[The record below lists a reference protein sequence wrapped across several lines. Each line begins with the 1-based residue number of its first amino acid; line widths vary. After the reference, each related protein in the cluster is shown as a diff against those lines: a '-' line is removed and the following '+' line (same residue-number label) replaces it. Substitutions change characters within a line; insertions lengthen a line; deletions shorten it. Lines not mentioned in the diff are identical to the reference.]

1 MSQTSPSPPAQL
13 PEEEPQIINI
23 PPEQT
28 QIITEPAPEPRR
40 NGCLWGV
47 TGALGCLAILMLPF
61 ALAIVMGMTTLNT
74 VIGSVQSI
82 FNPQQPVVITAT
94 VMLERIQALSQLT
107 TVRYNYS
114 SLITTERDMPP
125 LLAALYGEKQ
135 IMVAV
140 GHINAGIDLS
150 QITPDNIVRDGRTLT
165 ITLPPPALQDCFL
178 NEQTSYIV
186 SRDTGI
192 FARPA
197 SNLDTEARRYA
208 IQQFR
213 DMALE
218 NGILNDV
225 QIQAQEVIQG
235 LLSAIGEDNTIKIVN
250 TPPDP
255 NAPLP
260 ETCAPPEPGG

>member
-1 MSQTSPSPPAQL
+1 MSETTPPPPAQL
-13 PEEEPQIINI
+13 PEEQPQIINI

-28 QIITEPAPEPRR
+28 EITSEVPPEPRR
-40 NGCLWGV
+40 DGCLWGI
-47 TGALGCLAILMLPF
+47 TGALGCLVVLMLPF
-61 ALAIVMGMTTLNT
+61 VIAIVLGATTLNT
-74 VIGSVQSI
+74 VIGSFQSI

-125 LLAALYGEKQ
+125 LLAALYGERQ

-140 GHINAGIDLS
+140 GHVNAGIDLS
-150 QITPDNIVRDGRTLT
+150 QITPDDIVRDGRTLT

-178 NEQTSYIV
+178 NEQDSYIV
-186 SRDTGI
+186 SRDTGV

-208 IQQFR
+208 VEQFR
-213 DMALE
+213 TMALE

-225 QIQAQEVIQG
+225 QIQADEVVRSITT
-235 LLSAIGEDNTIKIVN
+235 LVNEDSIVN
-250 TPPDP
+250 IITTPPDP
-255 NAPLP
+255 DMPLP
-260 ETCAPPEPGG
+260 ATCASGV

>member
-1 MSQTSPSPPAQL
+1 MSQTPPPPPAQL
-13 PEEEPQIINI
+13 PEEQPEIIYI

-28 QIITEPAPEPRR
+28 EIVSEVVPDRR

-47 TGALGCLAILMLPF
+47 TGALGCLVILMLPF
-61 ALAIVMGMTTLNT
+61 VIAIILGATTLNT
-74 VIGSVQSI
+74 VIGSFQSI

-114 SLITTERDMPP
+114 SLVTTERDMPP
-125 LLAALYGEKQ
+125 LLAALYGERQ

-140 GHINAGIDLS
+140 GHVNAGIDLS
-150 QITPDNIVRDGRTLT
+150 LITPDDIVRDGQTLT

-178 NEQTSYIV
+178 NEQDSYIV

-208 IQQFR
+208 VEQFR
-213 DMALE
+213 SMALE

-225 QIQAQEVIQG
+225 QIQAHEVIQG
-235 LLSAIGEDNTIKIVN
+235 LTSMVDAVSSVTVIT

-255 NAPLP
+255 DTPLP
-260 ETCAPPEPGG
+260 PTCALTPGG

>member
-1 MSQTSPSPPAQL
+1 MSETIPPPPPTQL
-13 PEEEPQIINI
+13 PEEQSEIFYI

-28 QIITEPAPEPRR
+28 EIVSEVVPDRR
-40 NGCLWGV
+40 KGCLWGL
-47 TGALGCLAILMLPF
+47 TGALGCLVVLMLPIV
-61 ALAIVMGMTTLNT
+61 AAIILGTTTLNT
-74 VIGSVQSI
+74 VIGSFQSI

-114 SLITTERDMPP
+114 SLITTEREMPA
-125 LLAALYGEKQ
+125 LLAALYGERQ

-140 GHINAGIDLS
+140 GHVNAGIDLS
-150 QITPDNIVRDGRTLT
+150 QIALEDIVRDGQTIT
-165 ITLPPPALQDCFL
+165 ITLPPPELQDCFL
-178 NEQTSYIV
+178 NEQDSYIV

-208 IQQFR
+208 VEQFR
-213 DMALE
+213 TMALE

-225 QIQAQEVIQG
+225 QIQAHEIIQG
-235 LLSAIGEDNTIKIVN
+235 LTSMIDETSSVN
-250 TPPDP
+250 IITSPPNPDGP
-255 NAPLP
+255 MPS
-260 ETCAPPEPGG
+260 TCALTPGG

>member
-1 MSQTSPSPPAQL
+1 MSESTPPPPQL
-13 PEEEPQIINI
+13 PEEQPEITYIS
-23 PPEQT
+23 PEQT
-28 QIITEPAPEPRR
+28 EIVSEPVPNRR

-47 TGALGCLAILMLPF
+47 TGALGCLALLLLPF
-61 ALAIVMGMTTLNT
+61 ALAIVLGITTLNG
-74 VIGSVQSI
+74 VIGSFQSI

-114 SLITTERDMPP
+114 SLVTTERDMPP
-125 LLAALYGEKQ
+125 ILAALYGERQ

-140 GHINAGIDLS
+140 GHVNAGIDLS
-150 QITPDNIVRDGRTLT
+150 QLTPDNIVRDGQTVT

-178 NEQTSYIV
+178 NEQDSYIV

-208 IQQFR
+208 VEQFR
-213 DMALE
+213 SMALE
-218 NGILNDV
+218 KGILNDV
-225 QIQAQEVIQG
+225 KIQADEVIRG
-235 LLSAIGEDNTIKIVN
+235 LTSMLDEVSSVN
-250 TPPDP
+250 IIIPHPDP
-255 NAPLP
+255 DAPLP
-260 ETCAPPEPGG
+260 ETCAPGPTE

>member
-1 MSQTSPSPPAQL
+1 MSETIPPPHL
-13 PEEEPQIINI
+13 PEEEPQVIHI

-28 QIITEPAPEPRR
+28 EIVSAPVAERR
-40 NGCLWGV
+40 SGCLWGI
-47 TGALGCLAILMLPF
+47 TGALGCLALLMLPI
-61 ALAIVMGMTTLNT
+61 ALLIVMGFTTLNS
-74 VIGSVQSI
+74 VIGGFQSI
-82 FNPQQPVVITAT
+82 FKPQQPVVITAT

-114 SLITTERDMPP
+114 SLVTTEREMPP

-140 GHINAGIDLS
+140 GHVNAGIDLS
-150 QITPDNIVRDGRTLT
+150 QITPDDIVRDGDAIT
-165 ITLPPPALQDCFL
+165 ITLPPPTLQDCFL
-178 NEQTSYIV
+178 NEQNSYIV

-208 IQQFR
+208 VEQFR
-213 DMALE
+213 TMALE

-225 QIQAQEVIQG
+225 QIQAHEVIQG
-235 LLSAIGEDNTIKIVN
+235 LTTMVDGVSSVN
-250 TPPDP
+250 VITTPPDP
-255 NAPLP
+255 NTPLP
-260 ETCAPPEPGG
+260 DTCAPPATPVPTG